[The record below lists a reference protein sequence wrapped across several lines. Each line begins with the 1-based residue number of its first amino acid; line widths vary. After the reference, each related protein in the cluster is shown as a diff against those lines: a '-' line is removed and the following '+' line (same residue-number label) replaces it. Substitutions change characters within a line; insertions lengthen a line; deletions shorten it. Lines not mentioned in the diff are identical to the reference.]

1 MSMIQFTEAVDDIL
15 TDLQTTQEAV
25 VTAKPIAAR
34 PAQLRDQLDANKAI
48 IESMNRK
55 LAELE
60 LVKADADKMIAE
72 AGGVEDE
79 SVKGNMIASSF
90 LTLLLLVIFVFN

>member
-1 MSMIQFTEAVDDIL
+1 MDDIL

>member
-1 MSMIQFTEAVDDIL
+1 MDDIL

-25 VTAKPIAAR
+25 VAAKPIAAR